1 MTIVGRIDRYVG
13 RTVLEAYLGALVFMV
28 FLSILVDMLMNMS
41 RYLQIG
47 EEYGISFLGLV
58 GYLAEYYTVLMP
70 FLFVT
75 IAPFVT
81 VIACMFAVSRLMSS
95 NEIAPMIFT
104 GRSLYRILHPVLL
117 IAIASALLMAACWE
131 EVIPR
136 LAETKATQEYVLGS
150 HDEAKDVLLQSPAN
164 EGRHLR
170 AEGYYHD
177 QLRMEVVTLYDEG
190 SLPGDVEITEADEA
204 YWRPEQGDWELVRGI
219 LHRGEDSQPQKWLRG
234 AAFTPELLWRSGKES
249 KESAELSYTDLL
261 ELQELRPNSRSYVLA
276 FHHHV
281 TFPLANLVLLL
292 LALPFALHFERG
304 SRIGRVVFAIVI
316 CGGYLTVDLI
326 CQSLGQAGDVHPVVA
341 AWIPTIFFTSLGVVF
356 FSGIR
361 T

>member
-1 MTIVGRIDRYVG
+1 MTILGRIDRYVC
-13 RTVLEAYLGALVFMV
+13 RTVLEAYLGALVLMV
-28 FLSILVDMLMNMS
+28 FLSILVDMLMNMT

-47 EEYGISFLGLV
+47 EDYDISFIGV
-58 GYLAEYYTVLMP
+58 IGYLAEYYAVLMP

-117 IAIASALLMAACWE
+117 VAIASAALMAACWE

-136 LAETKATQEYVLGS
+136 LAETKATQEYVLGG

-164 EGRHLR
+164 ERRHLR
-170 AEGYYHD
+170 CEGYYHNE
-177 QLRMEVVTLYDEG
+177 LRMEVVTLYDEG
-190 SLPGDVEITEADEA
+190 TLPGDVEITEADEA
-204 YWRPEQGDWELVRGI
+204 YWRPEQGDWELVGGVLR
-219 LHRGEDSQPQKWLRG
+219 RGEDSQPQKWLRG
-234 AAFTPELLWRSGKES
+234 EAFTPELLWRSGKES
-249 KESAELSYTDLL
+249 KETSELSYTDLL

-304 SRIGRVVFAIVI
+304 SRIERVVFAIVI

-341 AWIPTIFFTSLGVVF
+341 AWIPTIFFTSLGIVF